1 MSNMIKLIY
10 SLNNEDSSVAFDSN
24 NKIASL
30 KTLINLTQKINL
42 DEYEVFYKKREIN
55 WTDETPIRTIIGKEN
70 VPIFFIKL
78 KSNKSNE
85 VKGEKK
91 IDNNKVDSKSP
102 NDDIRK
108 SKDHDKKEYHIYFK
122 ITEKIKMKQLI

>member
-1 MSNMIKLIY
+1 MIKLIY

-91 IDNNKVDSKSP
+91 IDYNKVDSKSP
-102 NDDIRK
+102 NDNIRK
-108 SKDHDKKEYHIYFK
+108 SKDHDKKEYHIY
-122 ITEKIKMKQLI
+122 